1 MPLRNIRNFRN
12 LRTIRNFRTI
22 RNLRTL
28 RALRLKEIAA
38 RRVCDGRR
46 KLKNSKKNSIKN
58 YSPLV
63 ITARLRRGSS

>member
-1 MPLRNIRNFRN
+1 MPLRNIRNIRNFRNFRNIRN
-12 LRTIRNFRTI
+12 LRTIRN
-22 RNLRTL
+22 L

-38 RRVCDGRR
+38 RRKRDGRR
-46 KLKNSKKNSIKN
+46 KLKSSKII

>member
-12 LRTIRNFRTI
+12 FRTIRNFRTL
-22 RNLRTL
+22 RNLRTIRTL
-28 RALRLKEIAA
+28 RALHLKEIAA
-38 RRVCDGRR
+38 RRKRDRR
-46 KLKNSKKNSIKN
+46 RFLKNSKNI